1 MNIRLG
7 ALGGVAMAFL
17 VGGCAGGAAPGAVAP
32 QAVAD
37 EDLPDWVLALPEG
50 EVSRDNDHTG
60 TAALFLAQGAYDQAL
75 ESAQAGMQ
83 FDPTNP
89 QSFLQ
94 AAQAY
99 IGLGDLMAA
108 DEMFAQVEV
117 LSPRSVLEVNFYR
130 ETEWI
135 EGFNAAVAAMQGGD
149 TAGALAAFERAHTIY
164 RGRPEAM
171 VQLGALYQQEG
182 RLDDALALF
191 TEAVDLIE
199 GPVGQREEDP
209 ETIATNAENLAAS
222 RFNQG
227 QLLFELERY
236 AEASEVYGII
246 VQEAPDDLMAYSNY
260 GAALVSAG
268 ESDRASEVYAEL
280 LDRPGLTALDY
291 NSIAVGAYNGDLFLQ
306 AADAFGRASQ
316 AFPENRDFLFNQTQ
330 SLYLQVQALGD
341 RAEELAG
348 GPEAELAEVETEL
361 ADVASMLVDVATGLV
376 ESDSYNRTAYQFLLQ
391 GLVRL
396 ERQEEAADVAD
407 RFTGLPFDIGGFQL
421 TPVEGGY
428 VLPFIVTN
436 RTAAPG
442 ATVDLRIQL
451 YDQNR
456 AVAGTQD
463 ISIML
468 EEADVALET
477 QAEFP
482 TDAAVVGY
490 NYEILQAP
498 N

>member
-1 MNIRLG
+1 MNVRLG

-17 VGGCAGGAAPGAVAP
+17 LGGCAGGAAPGAVAP

-50 EVSRDNDHTG
+50 ELPRDNDHTG
-60 TAALFLAQGAYDQAL
+60 TAALFLAQQAYDQAL

-83 FDPTNP
+83 LDPTNP

-99 IGLGDLMAA
+99 VGLGDLVAA
-108 DEMFAQVEV
+108 DEMFDQVEV
-117 LSPRSVLEVNFYR
+117 LSPRAVLEVNFYR

-135 EGFNAAVAAMQGGD
+135 EGFNAAVAAIQGGD
-149 TAGALAAFERAHTIY
+149 IAAAVAAFERAHTIY

-199 GPVGQREEDP
+199 GPIGQREEDS
-209 ETIATNAENLAAS
+209 EMIASNAENLSAS

-236 AEASEVYGII
+236 AEAAEVYGII
-246 VQEAPDDLMAYSNY
+246 VQEDPEDLMAYSNY

-268 ESDRASEVYAEL
+268 ENDRAAEVYGEL
-280 LDRPGLTALDY
+280 LDRPGLTATDY

-306 AADAFGRASQ
+306 AADAFGRAAQ
-316 AFPENRDFLFNQTQ
+316 VFPENRDFLFNQTQ

-348 GPEAELAEVETEL
+348 GPEAELADVEAQL

-428 VLPFIVTN
+428 VLPFLVTN
-436 RTAAPG
+436 RTATPG

-463 ISIML
+463 LSITL

>member
-1 MNIRLG
+1 MNVRLG
-7 ALGGVAMAFL
+7 ALAGVAMAFL

-32 QAVAD
+32 QAAAD
-37 EDLPDWVLALPEG
+37 EDLPEWVLALPEG
-50 EVSRDNDHTG
+50 EVPRDNDHTG

-83 FDPTNP
+83 LDPTNP

-99 IGLGDLMAA
+99 VGLGDLMAA
-108 DEMFAQVEV
+108 DEMFDQVEV

-130 ETEWI
+130 ET
-135 EGFNAAVAAMQGGD
+135 
-149 TAGALAAFERAHTIY
+149 HTIY

-199 GPVGQREEDP
+199 GPIGQREEDS
-209 ETIATNAENLAAS
+209 ETIASNAENLAAS

-227 QLLFELERY
+227 QLLFELERF

-246 VQEAPDDLMAYSNY
+246 VQEDPDDLMAYSNY
-260 GAALVSAG
+260 GAALISAG

-280 LDRPGLTALDY
+280 LDRPGLTATDY

-306 AADAFGRASQ
+306 AADAFGRAAQ
-316 AFPENRDFLFNQTQ
+316 VFPENRDFLFNQTQ

-348 GPEAELAEVETEL
+348 GPEAELAEVEAQL
-361 ADVASMLVDVATGLV
+361 AEVAAILVDVATGLV

-396 ERQEEAADVAD
+396 ERQEEAADIAD
-407 RFTGLPFDIGGFQL
+407 RFTGLPFDVGGFQL
-421 TPVEGGY
+421 LPVEGGY
-428 VLPFIVTN
+428 VVPFIVTN

-442 ATVDLRIQL
+442 ATVDLRIQI

-456 AVAGTQD
+456 AVAGTQE
-463 ISIML
+463 ISITL

-482 TDAAVVGY
+482 SDASVVGY
-490 NYEILQAP
+490 NYEVLEAP